1 MYMYIMWYALKNDEA
16 TPYYSPKFS
25 LPDAFTKMYVMTY
38 MYNVH
43 VSGSWQQQKIILKSL
58 SNWYLAQAY
67 DRGII
72 FNFLIVLGKKW
83 SWEQM

>member
-1 MYMYIMWYALKNDEA
+1 
-16 TPYYSPKFS
+16 
-25 LPDAFTKMYVMTY
+25 

-83 SWEQM
+83 KLRANVNTFNVSKIKNSEKNIEHTCKSL